1 VNTPLFT
8 ESEWTFQTLD
18 RVLKATEEVALGDLK
33 LDVYPNQIE
42 IISTEQMLDAYSAM
56 GMPLMY
62 NHWSFGKLFARE
74 EALYRAG
81 HIGLAYEM
89 VINSNPCIS
98 YLLEENSMTMQ
109 TIVIAHAAFGHNHFF
124 KNNYLFQQWT
134 NAESIL
140 DYLAFAKRYIAA
152 CEERYGHNEVEAI
165 LDSAHALMD
174 QGVFRYRRPPRPSRE
189 RVMEKH
195 RRRAEH
201 AEEDYSELWR
211 TLPAG
216 AEPPPPDRNM
226 WEFDEEE
233 KGSNA
238 KLPEENLLY
247 FLEKHSPSLKAWQ
260 RELLRIVRHLAQYF
274 YPQRQTKVMNE
285 GCATFVHHTILNK
298 LYDKGLLTE
307 GAIFEFLASHTAVVF
322 QPEFDDPRFSGVNP
336 YALGF
341 AMMSDIKRISEEPT
355 DEDRVWFPAFAGNGD
370 WRDVLKDAWAN
381 YRDESFIEQFLSPKV
396 IRDFKLFALA
406 DDAEAPVLTV
416 SSIHDEAGYRR
427 VRSTLARQ
435 YDIGESDPNIQVMGA
450 NLKGNRKLFLEHR
463 MHRGV
468 PLNAQLKAQVLPH
481 IERLWGYEVALEETA
496 TG

>member
-1 VNTPLFT
+1 VTTPLFT

-18 RVLKATEEVALGDLK
+18 SVLKATEEVALQDLK

-62 NHWSFGKLFARE
+62 HHWSFGKLFARE

-152 CEERYGHNEVEAI
+152 CEERYGHHEVEAI

-201 AEEDYSELWR
+201 AEEDYNELWR
-211 TLPAG
+211 TLPAS
-216 AEPPPPDRNM
+216 AEPPPPDRSI
-226 WEFDEEE
+226 WEFDDDE
-233 KGSNA
+233 KDSGA

-247 FLEKHSPSLKAWQ
+247 FLEKNSPALRGWQ
-260 RELLRIVRHLAQYF
+260 REILRIVRHLAQYF

-307 GAIFEFLASHTAVVF
+307 GAIFEFLHSHTAVVF
-322 QPEFDDPRFSGVNP
+322 QPEFDDPRFSGINP

-355 DEDRVWFPAFAGNGD
+355 DEDRAWFPFAGKGD

-406 DDAEAPVLTV
+406 DEAEAPALTV
-416 SSIHDEAGYRR
+416 SAIHDDAGYRR

-435 YDIGESDPNIQVMGA
+435 YDIGESDPNIQVAGA

-468 PLNAQLKAQVLPH
+468 PLNAQLKAQVMPH
-481 IERLWGYEVALEETA
+481 IERLWGYEVTLEENA
-496 TG
+496 AG